1 VDYFVPYSQKYQA
14 LERLRRLPR
23 KPVRACSIRS
33 TIAWQVAGAKEA
45 DDEETAIGEPALALV
60 LKLVEL
66 DRSRFR
72 NCFCW
77 LVGQCD
83 VFIRRG
89 EQLALPLF
97 SPLDEPAVDRLS
109 ALISGW
115 ALAGLRR
122 RTFTGRGLTFRRRN
136 KRFPA
141 QLTRSNRLPDS
152 LEYPG
157 CVGVCVA
164 CGPPLLEGLSEVVVR
179 LLSGRALS
187 RDFGR

>member
-33 TIAWQVAGAKEA
+33 TIAWQVAGAKEP

-97 SPLDEPAVDRLS
+97 SPLMSPPS
-109 ALISGW
+109 
-115 ALAGLRR
+115 
-122 RTFTGRGLTFRRRN
+122 TG
-136 KRFPA
+136 
-141 QLTRSNRLPDS
+141 
-152 LEYPG
+152 
-157 CVGVCVA
+157 C
-164 CGPPLLEGLSEVVVR
+164 R
-179 LLSGRALS
+179 LLSAGGRLPACAGEHS
-187 RDFGR
+187 QVAV